1 MAFSKAGEETTP
13 HGDPSRRLNGEGRGG
28 GDDDLARK
36 TRGKEGRESWG
47 VSECRVGEYG
57 EGLEYKERCNENVIL
72 VLFIWPFLC
81 RD

>member
-36 TRGKEGRESWG
+36 TRGREGRESWG
-47 VSECRVGEYG
+47 VNVGWES
-57 EGLEYKERCNENVIL
+57 L
-72 VLFIWPFLC
+72 V
-81 RD
+81 RDWNIRKGATKM